1 MDSRPS
7 LGGDL
12 IPHGVCPDEAANA
25 LPAGAGDAHC
35 QEGHRPKAFMDD
47 IQAPAHRPLR
57 VPGCAEILVVDQRAV
72 PAGEHQI
79 RAGGAH
85 INPQDAPIRRDGTG
99 GRGDRRKC
107 TGKHTQRRLTA
118 HLVPTFQR
126 PAA

>member
-1 MDSRPS
+1 MDSRPG

-12 IPHGVCPDEAANA
+12 IPHGVRPDETADA
-25 LPAGAGDAHC
+25 LPAGAGDAYR
-35 QEGHRPKAFMDD
+35 QEGHRPKAFMDGV
-47 IQAPAHRPLR
+47 QAPAHRPLR

-79 RAGGAH
+79 RAGGPH
-85 INPQDAPIRRDGTG
+85 INPQDTPIRRDGTG

-118 HLVPTFQR
+118 QMVPTFQR

>member
-1 MDSRPS
+1 MDSRPG

-12 IPHGVCPDEAANA
+12 IPHGVCPNEAANEF
-25 LPAGAGDAHC
+25 PAGAGYAHR
-35 QEGHRPKAFMDD
+35 QEGHRPKAFMDGV
-47 IQAPAHRPLR
+47 QAPAHRSLR
-57 VPGCAEILVVDQRAV
+57 VPGCTEILVVDQRAV

-79 RAGGAH
+79 RAGGTH

-118 HLVPTFQR
+118 QMVPTFQR

>member
-1 MDSRPS
+1 MDSRPG

-12 IPHGVCPDEAANA
+12 IPHGVRPDKTADA
-25 LPAGAGDAHC
+25 LPAGASDAHC

-47 IQAPAHRPLR
+47 
-57 VPGCAEILVVDQRAV
+57 
-72 PAGEHQI
+72 I

-85 INPQDAPIRRDGTG
+85 INPQDAPIRRDGSG

-118 HLVPTFQR
+118 QMVPTFQR